1 MDFLNRAV
9 GQLTDLFKSMTPGAR
24 LTAGLLLAMIVVS
37 MAFLLNR
44 VGTDEDAYLMGGEV
58 FSSPQL
64 HNMEA
69 AFAKANL
76 NDYRIEGNR
85 IHVSSGKQSVYM
97 GALADAGALPPTFG
111 KYLEKVVATNSFWA
125 DKELRRQATKIATQ
139 NELQL
144 ILSNMRGIE
153 TAAVM
158 YDVEESGPFGKSRS
172 VTASVSVKTST
183 GMPLEEEQVRTIR
196 HTVAPA
202 IGAKP
207 ENISVT
213 DLNGQVYPGSSG
225 GGMSGGSED
234 PYGSRKRIYEK
245 QWQDKITATLAYI
258 PGVVVTSNVELNP
271 EIDHSETRTEYDPK
285 AVTYSTRES
294 TKNSLMRGAA
304 TAGRPGLASQG
315 GINQGGSNQ
324 PASVGSSGGPE
335 NTQEDAQVETQSA
348 VPSTVRHS
356 TQQGLTPARVTVAV
370 SIPSSYYEKVWYE
383 RNPPAAG
390 AAAQKP
396 DATALANIEST
407 VKGDVESAVVALLP
421 TPPAGTDPFPRV
433 RVTTFQHLPGPAI
446 AKPALIDV
454 VSNWLARYWQT
465 LGMIGVAL
473 IGLGLLRSM
482 VRAVPAAVA
491 EPEPG
496 EMFAARFSESPPAGE
511 SQPAPQGGV
520 QNVRNRLKR
529 RTPHG
534 PSLREELSELVKED
548 PDTAVNVLRA
558 WIGNSGNAN

>member
-1 MDFLNRAV
+1 
-9 GQLTDLFKSMTPGAR
+9 
-24 LTAGLLLAMIVVS
+24 
-37 MAFLLNR
+37 
-44 VGTDEDAYLMGGEV
+44 
-58 FSSPQL
+58 
-64 HNMEA
+64 
-69 AFAKANL
+69 
-76 NDYRIEGNR
+76 
-85 IHVSSGKQSVYM
+85 
-97 GALADAGALPPTFG
+97 LADGGALPPTFG
-111 KYLEKVVATNSFWA
+111 KYLEKVVGTQSFLFA
-125 DKELRRQATKIATQ
+125 PTDLRKQATKIATQ

-183 GMPLEEEQVRTIR
+183 GMPLEEDQVRTIR

-202 IGAKP
+202 IGAKA

-225 GGMSGGSED
+225 GSLSGGSED

-245 QWQDKITATLAYI
+245 QWQDKIAATLAYI
-258 PGVVVTSNVELNP
+258 PGVVVTSNVELDP
-271 EIDHSETRTEYDPK
+271 ETERSETHTDYDPK
-285 AVTYSTRES
+285 AVPYNTIET
-294 TKNSLMRGAA
+294 TKNNVMRGAGPN
-304 TAGRPGLASQG
+304 GRPGVAAQNG
-315 GINQGGSNQ
+315 VNQ
-324 PASVGSSGGPE
+324 PAVVGSGGGGSE
-335 NTQEDAQVETQSA
+335 NTEEDNHFETQAA

-356 TQQGLTPARVTVAV
+356 TQQGLTPKRVTVAV

-383 RNPPAAG
+383 KNPAAPG
-390 AAAQKP
+390 APPQKP
-396 DATALANIEST
+396 DATALADIESK
-407 VKGDVESAVVALLP
+407 VRGDVESAVVALLP
-421 TPPAGTDPFPRV
+421 APAAGTDPFPRV
-433 RVTTFQHLPGPAI
+433 KVTTFQHLPGPAI
-446 AKPALIDV
+446 TKPALIDV
-454 VSNWLARYWQT
+454 VSGWLSQHWQT

-473 IGLGLLRSM
+473 VSLGLLRSM

-491 EPEPG
+491 QPEPG
-496 EMFAARFSESPPAGE
+496 EMYAARFSENTPATEG
-511 SQPAPQGGV
+511 QPAAPVGIQAA
-520 QNVRNRLKR
+520 RNRLKR

>member
-24 LTAGLLLAMIVVS
+24 ITAGLLLVMIVVS
-37 MAFLLNR
+37 MAFLVNR
-44 VGTDEDAYLMGGEV
+44 VGGDDDAYLMGGEV

-144 ILSNMRGIE
+144 IIGNMRGIE

-158 YDVEESGPFGKSRS
+158 YDVEESGPFGKTRN

-183 GMPLEEEQVRTIR
+183 GMPLEEDQVRTIR

-202 IGAKP
+202 IGAKAD
-207 ENISVT
+207 NISVT
-213 DLNGQVYPGSSG
+213 DLNGQVYPGAG
-225 GGMSGGSED
+225 GGGLSGGSED

-245 QWQDKITATLAYI
+245 QWQEKISATLAYI
-258 PGVVVTSNVELNP
+258 PGVLVTSNVELDP
-271 EIDHSETRTEYDPK
+271 ETEHSETHTDYDPK
-285 AVTYSTRES
+285 AVPYSTIETS
-294 TKNSLMRGAA
+294 KASLNRGAA
-304 TAGRPGLASQG
+304 TSGRPGVTAQNG
-315 GINQGGSNQ
+315 VNQ
-324 PASVGSSGGPE
+324 PAVVGSSGGSE
-335 NTQEDAQVETQSA
+335 NTQEDNHLETQAA

-356 TQQGLTPARVTVAV
+356 TQQGLTPKRVTVAI

-383 RNPPAAG
+383 RNPAVPG
-390 AAAQKP
+390 APPQKP

-407 VKGDVESAVVALLP
+407 VKGEIESAVVALLP
-421 TPPAGTDPFPRV
+421 APAAGTDPFPRV
-433 RVTTFQHLPGPAI
+433 KVTTFQHLPGPTI
-446 AKPALIDV
+446 AKPAMIDI
-454 VSNWLARYWQT
+454 VSGWLAQHWQT
-465 LGMIGVAL
+465 VGMIVVAL
-473 IGLGLLRSM
+473 VGLGLLRSM
-482 VRAVPAAVA
+482 VRAVPAAMA
-491 EPEPG
+491 QPDQG
-496 EMFAARFSESPPAGE
+496 EMFAARFSENTPAAEG
-511 SQPAPQGGV
+511 QPAPQVGV
-520 QNVRNRLKR
+520 QAVRNRLKR

-558 WIGNSGNAN
+558 WIGNSGNPN

>member
-24 LTAGLLLAMIVVS
+24 MTAGLLLVLIVVS
-37 MAFLLNR
+37 LGFLVNR
-44 VGTDEDAYLMGGEV
+44 VGSDQDAYLMGGEV

-111 KYLEKVVATNSFWA
+111 KALEKVVATNSFWA

-183 GMPLEEEQVRTIR
+183 GLPLEEDQVRTIR

-202 IGAKP
+202 IGAKA

-213 DLNGQVYPGSSG
+213 DLNGQVYPGSNG
-225 GGMSGGSED
+225 AGLAGGSED

-245 QWQDKITATLAYI
+245 QWQEKITVALGYI
-258 PGVVVTSNVELNP
+258 PGIVVTSNVELDP
-271 EIDHSETRTEYDPK
+271 ETEHSETHTEYDQK
-285 AVTYSTRES
+285 AVPYNTIETS
-294 TKNSLMRGAA
+294 KNNVMRGAA
-304 TAGRPGLASQG
+304 PNGRPGVAAQNG
-315 GINQGGSNQ
+315 VNQ
-324 PASVGSSGGPE
+324 PAQVGSSGGSE
-335 NTQEDAQVETQSA
+335 NTQEDNRFETQAA

-356 TQQGLTPARVTVAV
+356 TQQGLTPKRVTVAI

-383 RNPPAAG
+383 KNPPAPG
-390 AAAQKP
+390 AAPQKP
-396 DATALANIEST
+396 DATALAEIET
-407 VKGDVESAVVALLP
+407 NVKRDVEAAVVSLLP
-421 TPPAGTDPFPRV
+421 EPPAAGTDPFPRV
-433 RVTTFQHLPGPAI
+433 KVTTFQHLPGPAI
-446 AKPALIDV
+446 TKPALVDI
-454 VSNWLARYWQT
+454 VSRWLTQYWQT

-473 IGLGLLRSM
+473 VGLGLLRSM

-491 EPEPG
+491 QPEPG
-496 EMFAARFSESPPAGE
+496 EMFAARFSENVPAAEG
-511 SQPAPQGGV
+511 QPAAQVGV
-520 QNVRNRLKR
+520 QAVRNRLKR

>member
-1 MDFLNRAV
+1 MDFLNRAL

-37 MAFLLNR
+37 MGFLVNR
-44 VGTDEDAYLMGGEV
+44 VGSDRDSYLMGGEV

-76 NDYRIEGNR
+76 SDYRIEGNR
-85 IHVSSGKQSVYM
+85 IQVSAGKQSAYM

-111 KYLEKVVATNSFWA
+111 KYLEKVVSTNSFWA

-158 YDVEESGPFGKSRS
+158 YDVEESGPFGKSRT

-202 IGAKP
+202 IGAKA

-213 DLNGQVYPGSSG
+213 DLNGQVYPGSNGGSG
-225 GGMSGGSED
+225 AGGSED
-234 PYGSRKRIYEK
+234 PYGSRKRTYEK
-245 QWQDKITATLAYI
+245 QWQEKIAATLGYI
-258 PGVVVTSNVELNP
+258 PGVLVTSNVELDP
-271 EIDHSETRTEYDPK
+271 ETEHSETHTEYDPK
-285 AVTYSTRES
+285 AVPYNTVETS
-294 TKNSLMRGAA
+294 KNNVMRGAGPS
-304 TAGRPGLASQG
+304 GRPGVAAQNG
-315 GINQGGSNQ
+315 VNQ
-324 PASVGSSGGPE
+324 PAAVSSSGGGAE
-335 NTQEDAQVETQSA
+335 NTQEDNSIETQAA

-356 TQQGLTPARVTVAV
+356 IQQGLTPKRVTVAI

-383 RNPPAAG
+383 KNPPAAG
-390 AAAQKP
+390 APPQKP
-396 DATALANIEST
+396 DATALAEIESK

-421 TPPAGTDPFPRV
+421 APAAGTDPFPRV

-446 AKPALIDV
+446 AKPALVNVI
-454 VSNWLARYWQT
+454 SGWLAEYWQT

-473 IGLGLLRSM
+473 VGLGLLRSM
-482 VRAVPAAVA
+482 VRAVPAAMA
-491 EPEPG
+491 QPEQG
-496 EMFAARFSESPPAGE
+496 EMFSARFSENTPAAEG
-511 SQPAPQGGV
+511 QPLAPVGV
-520 QNVRNRLKR
+520 QAARNRLKR